1 MMSYIYK
8 ILLFTL
14 ALNIILGQNA
24 PVADPGEDRIVNL
37 GETVILDGSGSFDP
51 DGDDIS
57 DYIWMGPSNII
68 LTDDPN
74 NSAIKTFVA
83 PDYVDTLSF
92 SLSVIDANGEQY
104 EPYPSNDIFISEY
117 GEGSSPN
124 QYIELYNGKN
134 SEADI
139 TGYELWILKG
149 DSNMSWDAPDHILL
163 FNANSTNA
171 NVDYDLGE
179 EGDNLQ
185 RIDINPLQPGE
196 VLMVMREGED
206 EDFEFSGRNYIVWDR
221 MFRLGGDDAIAL
233 VDSDG
238 NIIDLIGD
246 AADPTDNGS
255 ATSSGWD
262 VAGITAGTKNH
273 TLVRKG
279 SVVNGNPNWL
289 ESAGTNSDN
298 SEWIVY
304 DEDYF
309 SSVFIHDCRSCDGEV
324 NIYVLAAPVA
334 NAGYLSE
341 GLQYNQES
349 SGLSEIMQ
357 VCSPSIA
364 LDASLSTTF
373 TGNITYQW
381 VEGQPGNGEWDEGEE
396 FIDYPDGVWDGEEFT
411 DIGNGVWDQGELFI
425 DALNGIY
432 DPGNEDFTDALN
444 GVYDPGHEDFI
455 DALNGIYDLGEDFT
469 DMLNGVY
476 DAPELFQDM
485 YLDGVYTTAYCHSVV
500 GYIAICDYD
509 SEFYCPEISEESGCE
524 DSNYSCLWDDEDLEC
539 KSNCH
544 VGEQEECEDYGYI
557 WGAEP
562 FSDLNNNGV
571 WDEGEEFTDTPNGI
585 WDEGED
591 FVDALNGI
599 YDLGEDF
606 TDILNGIWDEGEE
619 FIDIGNGEYDQGE
632 SFTDINENFVWDY
645 YCMDTQSNWNGSYNN
660 KWACENMGYS
670 WIEEPFID
678 IGNGAWDQGELF
690 TDALNGVYDSGHEDF
705 TDALN
710 GVYDVGE
717 FFNDVGNGVWDEGED
732 FIDALNG
739 VYDPEHEDFT
749 DALNGIY
756 DLGEEFIDALNGEY
770 DAPEYFID
778 SNYNGVWDGGEEFT
792 DTNLNGV
799 WDEGEEFTDE
809 LNGEYDEG
817 EEFVD
822 IGNEVWDE
830 GEWFDDEGNGV
841 YDEGEEFV
849 DLPISNRFLC
859 QEQDNTVWV
868 ITDQMS
874 FCDENNNQIWD
885 SGELSNLLPNSIVI
899 MAGSY
904 DEEDCLADGGFI
916 DENISS
922 PQEAYL
928 KPNGSQEDLCYFN
941 SDELL
946 RRRPNIDTSTDSF
959 CDTNGNE
966 IFDFNADS
974 GISQQECQCNHS
986 NEDGVPWIE
995 GVVLSGDFSF
1005 ILTVGDG
1012 LLQSDPSMLN
1022 INVAEN
1028 LCSRPKID
1036 VVGVE
1041 YVSFCDENCNGIM
1054 DLDETKVQESC
1065 IEEKDE
1071 WVIDIPHLVDKTNG
1085 VLVYDSEQFTDI
1097 GNGIWDDNEEFED
1110 SGNLYY
1116 DGPEPFEDVN
1126 GNCIWDQREPH
1137 QNDYATTAEAI
1148 SACNV
1153 LNGEWTYLASTPGGS
1168 FWGQSQEIGFN
1179 ELYFCDLNNDDIWE
1193 PGENFY
1199 DCNTAR
1205 TICEYDEEWEE
1216 GLGNGVYDSNLEFQE
1231 DFIDADGNCYWSNNE
1246 PFFDQGNGVYD
1257 EGESFSDIG
1266 DGAWSPN
1273 EEFIDINFNSV
1284 YDAEQKVLISGLNSI
1299 DYDPSSQV
1307 VSYEWTVLDNE
1318 QIEEEIQIE
1327 VVDSL
1332 SSNGGVISFIRPD
1345 FDNAEE
1351 FIDEN
1356 GNGVWD
1362 RTEPFTDLNN
1372 NSLWDGQYG
1381 DVKLTLRVTDGQS
1394 VSQLVDTLTVKF
1406 RSPSAP
1412 DIPSLYARVEGT
1424 YIEGEETVGIAL
1436 TWETYPESS
1445 IDELTGYY
1453 DFEGYKLYKS
1463 TDGGQTWGTE
1473 NDKIYVNG
1481 EFKGWKPFRQWD
1493 YTAEEDLA
1501 HCIYSTGNC
1510 TEGNRNIDVVNYD
1523 PYSYWINIGENTGIA
1538 YSYFDTDVVNGVEYT
1553 YALTAYDTGV
1563 WTTYESE
1570 ITNSTEWYDSNPN
1583 RYINTNGDGISSIE
1597 SALIDLVEE
1606 KNISRVIPGYYA
1618 SDVVFPTFAQSN
1630 EIIVRDSDNKGNGLT
1645 SYEIT
1650 NLDELEDVRIKF
1662 EVEAD
1667 PRTGANINSFEGLHT
1682 ANPTLYAFYLAENS
1696 DTIPAEFI
1704 SYSYDGL
1711 LNSEIDSLLD
1721 LPGAYTDNDMI
1732 IHPVYEI
1739 EAHEIKYLDDDDG
1752 TFTSFDDFTDFISGT
1767 RMRFLNPLREYGW
1780 TKEVVVNFSN
1790 LDDLVFYETGNS
1802 SDHIVPIIGE
1812 SAFPNTENNSLFAR
1826 TGFELKFNYD
1836 NSTTT
1841 FDNRPPYTYRI
1852 EFSNDAQYMVQEV
1865 QQDGLGM
1872 NCDGSNNGTFVP
1884 FKVKNM
1890 FTGRYVGLRHID
1902 RGWHNGGLIG
1912 QVPMFAPA
1920 GGCEDETSIDNP
1932 GNYTGDCDC
1941 VWGFWEDVVFVSDTV
1956 TTASNIAPHPQTT
1969 YSLELSGRQNY
1980 LEGVSAWQ
1988 SQSYDEGDKVH
1999 YGGMKWVA
2007 RSESFIDEANGVW
2020 DFGEDFTDSNNNGIY
2035 DNGEEF
2041 EDAPNGE
2048 YDNGE
2053 EFIDDNYNGKWD
2065 SGSNTDP
2072 LCPPGP
2078 IFCDTNGDG
2087 IDDGG
2092 AWKVIYPWQNLEVDP
2107 AETMYI
2113 EIEPW
2118 TWFADGD
2125 NWIADIG
2132 KLGAKKEIDDDV
2144 LAEVTVTPNPYR
2156 GNSGYPNN
2164 GMYFN
2169 HLPTE
2174 CEINIF
2180 TVSGERVLQYQF
2192 NSQNGP
2198 NEGAEFYGSYEWDLK
2213 NQKGEPVGPGL
2224 YIYTVESLDHDH
2236 KYIGKFAIVR

>member
-1 MMSYIYK
+1 MMNYIYK
-8 ILLFTL
+8 ILLF
-14 ALNIILGQNA
+14 ALILNVILGQNA
-24 PVADPGEDRIVNL
+24 PIADPGEDRIVNL
-37 GETVILDGSGSFDP
+37 GDVVTLDGSGSSDP
-51 DGDDIS
+51 DGDEIIN
-57 DYIWMGPSNII
+57 YIWTGPNSISLEDTSN
-68 LTDDPN
+68 P
-74 NSAIKTFVA
+74 AIKTFTA
-83 PDYVDTLSF
+83 PSEPTTLTFTLS
-92 SLSVIDANGEQY
+92 VEDATGDSY

-124 QYIELYNGKN
+124 QYIELYNGTN
-134 SEADI
+134 DEIDL
-139 TGYELWILKG
+139 TGYELRILKS
-149 DSNMSWDAPDHILL
+149 DSSMDWDEPDWILL
-163 FNANSTNA
+163 FNSNTSSSNA
-171 NVDYDLGE
+171 DFDLGE
-179 EGDNLQ
+179 DGDEMQ
-185 RIDINPLQPGE
+185 RVDVEPLMSGQT
-196 VLMVMREGED
+196 LMVIRQGEG
-206 EDFEFSGRNYIVWDR
+206 EDFEFSGRNYVVWDR
-221 MFRLGGDDAIAL
+221 LSKLGGDEPIAL
-233 VDSDG
+233 INSSG
-238 NIIDLIGD
+238 TRIDQV
-246 AADPTDNGS
+246 GS
-255 ATSSGWD
+255 AENVTVYE
-262 VAGITAGTKNH
+262 VAGISSGTKDH

-279 SVVNGNPNWL
+279 NVVDGNPNWE
-289 ESAGTNSDN
+289 ESAGTNSDD

-304 DEDYF
+304 DKDDF
-309 SSVFIHDCRSCDGEV
+309 FSVFTHDCRSCDGEV
-324 NIYVLAAPVA
+324 NIYVMAAPIA

-341 GLQYNQES
+341 GLEYNQEIS
-349 SGLSEIMQ
+349 DLSEAMQ
-357 VCSPSIA
+357 VCSPSIT
-364 LDASLSTTF
+364 LDGSLSTTF
-373 TGNITYQW
+373 TGDITYQW
-381 VEGQPGNGEWDEGEE
+381 VEGQPGNGIWDEGEE
-396 FIDYPDGVWDGEEFT
+396 FTDYPDGAWDGEEFT
-411 DIGNGVWDQGELFI
+411 DIGNGIWNEGEEFI
-425 DALNGIY
+425 DALNGVY
-432 DPGNEDFTDALN
+432 DPGDEEFTDALN
-444 GVYDPGHEDFI
+444 GVYDPGHEDFT
-455 DALNGIYDLGEDFT
+455 DESNGVYDLGEDFT
-469 DMLNGVY
+469 DALNGIY
-476 DAPELFQDM
+476 DAPEPFQDM
-485 YLDGVYTTAYCHSVV
+485 YLDGAYTTAYCHSVV
-500 GYIAICDYD
+500 GYIAVCDYAAAD
-509 SEFYCPEISEESGCE
+509 
-524 DSNYSCLWDDEDLEC
+524 
-539 KSNCH
+539 CH
-544 VGEQEECEDYGYI
+544 VSEQEECENYGYI

-562 FSDLNNNGV
+562 FTDLNNNGL
-571 WDEGEEFTDTPNGI
+571 WDEGEDFTDIPNGI
-585 WDEGED
+585 WDEGE
-591 FVDALNGI
+591 N
-599 YDLGEDF
+599 F
-606 TDILNGIWDEGEE
+606 TDALNGIWDEGEE
-619 FIDIGNGEYDQGE
+619 FIDALNDEYDEGEEFIDIGDGEYNQGE
-632 SFTDINENFVWDY
+632 SFTDINENSIWDY
-645 YCMDTQSNWNGSYNN
+645 YCMDAQSNWNSSYSN
-660 KWACENMGYS
+660 KWSCENVGYS
-670 WIEEPFID
+670 WVGEPFID
-678 IGNGAWDQGELF
+678 VGNGIWNEGELFTDALNGIWNEGELF
-690 TDALNGVYDSGHEDF
+690 TDALNGVYDM
-705 TDALN
+705 
-710 GVYDVGE
+710 GE
-717 FFNDVGNGVWDEGED
+717 LFDDVGNGVRDEGED

-739 VYDPEHEDFT
+739 VYDEGED
-749 DALNGIY
+749 
-756 DLGEEFIDALNGEY
+756 FIDALNGVYDEGEEFVDALNGIY

-778 SNYNGVWDGGEEFT
+778 SNYNGVWDEGEDFT
-792 DTNLNGV
+792 DTNLNGI
-799 WDEGEEFTDE
+799 
-809 LNGEYDEG
+809 YDEG
-817 EEFVD
+817 EEFIDELNGKYDEGEEFID
-822 IGNEVWDE
+822 IGNGVWDE

-849 DLPISNRFLC
+849 DLPISNRSLC
-859 QEQDNTVWV
+859 QEQDDTVWI

-874 FCDENNNQIWD
+874 FCDENSNQIWD
-885 SGELSNLLPNSIVI
+885 SGELSNLLPNTIVV
-899 MAGSY
+899 MTGSY

-916 DENISS
+916 DENIIS
-922 PQEAYL
+922 PQLEYNNN
-928 KPNGSQEDLCYFN
+928 NGSQKDLCYFN
-941 SDELL
+941 SAELS
-946 RRRPNIDTSTDSF
+946 RRKPNVDTSTDSF
-959 CDTNGNE
+959 CDTDENG
-966 IFDFNADS
+966 IFDFITDS
-974 GISQQECQCNHS
+974 GISRQECQCDHIDD
-986 NEDGVPWIE
+986 DGVVPWIE

-1012 LLQSDPSMLN
+1012 LLQSDPSILN

-1028 LCSRPKID
+1028 LCSTPKID

-1041 YVSFCDENCNGIM
+1041 YVSFCDENCNGVM
-1054 DLDETKVQESC
+1054 DLDETKAQGLC
-1065 IEEKDE
+1065 TEEKDE
-1071 WVIDIPHLVDKTNG
+1071 WMLDIPHLIDKTNG
-1085 VLVYDSEQFTDI
+1085 VLIYDSEQFTDI
-1097 GNGIWDDNEEFED
+1097 GNGVWDEGEEFED

-1137 QNDYATTAEAI
+1137 QNDYATTTEAV
-1148 SACNV
+1148 SACDA
-1153 LNGEWTYLASTPGGS
+1153 LDGEWTYLASTPGGS

-1179 ELYFCDLNNDDIWE
+1179 ELYFCDLNNDDIWD
-1193 PGENFY
+1193 PGEKFY
-1199 DCNTAR
+1199 DCNTTR
-1205 TICEYDEEWEE
+1205 TICEYDEGWEE

-1231 DFIDADGNCYWSNNE
+1231 DFIDADGNCYWNNNE

-1266 DGAWSPN
+1266 DGFWSPN

-1284 YDAEQKVLISGLNSI
+1284 YDAEQKVLISGLNST
-1299 DYDPSSQV
+1299 DHDPSSQV
-1307 VSYEWTVLDNE
+1307 VSYKWTATASIDG
-1318 QIEEEIQIE
+1318 EEMGGEIQIE

-1351 FIDEN
+1351 FTDEN

-1362 RTEPFTDLNN
+1362 RTEPFTDLNG
-1372 NSLWDGQYG
+1372 NSLWDDQYG
-1381 DVKLTLRVTDGQS
+1381 DVELTLRVTDGQS
-1394 VSQLVDTLTVKF
+1394 VSQLIDTLIVKF

-1424 YIEGEETVGIAL
+1424 YVEGEETVGIAL

-1473 NDKIYVNG
+1473 SDKIYVNG

-1510 TEGNRNIDVVNYD
+1510 TDGNRNIDVVNYD

-1570 ITNSTEWYDSNPN
+1570 LTNSTEWYDSNPN
-1583 RYINTNGDGISSIE
+1583 HYVNTNGEGISSIE

-1606 KNISRVIPGYYA
+1606 KNVSRVIPGYYA

-1645 SYEIT
+1645 TYEIT

-1682 ANPTLYAFYLAENS
+1682 ANPTLYAWNLDGNS
-1696 DTIPAEFI
+1696 DMPKELIPGYD
-1704 SYSYDGL
+1704 YSGL

-1721 LPGAYTDNDMI
+1721 LPGAYIDYNNNKI
-1732 IHPVYEI
+1732 YHPDYKI

-1752 TFTSFDDFTDFISGT
+1752 TFTSFDDYTDFISGT

-1802 SDHIVPIIGE
+1802 SDHTVPIIGE
-1812 SAFPNTENNSLFAR
+1812 SAFPNTENNSLFGR

-1865 QQDGLGM
+1865 QQDGLTM
-1872 NCDGSNNGTFVP
+1872 SCEGSNNGTFVP
-1884 FKVKNM
+1884 FRVYNM
-1890 FTGRYVGLRHID
+1890 FTEKYVGLRHID

-1920 GGCEDETSIDNP
+1920 GGCEDETSIDNS

-1956 TTASNIAPHPQTT
+1956 TTASNITPHPQTT
-1969 YSLELSGRQNY
+1969 YSLELSPRNNY
-1980 LEGVSAWQ
+1980 LEDVEAWQ

-1999 YGGMKWVA
+1999 YGGMKWIA
-2007 RSESFIDEANGVW
+2007 RSESFTDEANGVW

-2107 AETMYI
+2107 GETMYI